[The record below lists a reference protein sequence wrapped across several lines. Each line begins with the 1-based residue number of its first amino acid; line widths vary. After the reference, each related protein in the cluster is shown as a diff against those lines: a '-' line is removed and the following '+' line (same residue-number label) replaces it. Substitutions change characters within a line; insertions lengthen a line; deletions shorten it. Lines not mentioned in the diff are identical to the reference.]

1 MQGTGS
7 QQPEHPAHRKKGL
20 SLTGLFLGL
29 FYYAFLRRRRRAPDL
44 ALPGPGPS
52 ECLHQVHVVLHRHL
66 LGAALHIKT
75 ARKPPRLQPGAQRVA

>member
-20 SLTGLFLGL
+20 SLTGLFLVP
-29 FYYAFLRRRRRAPDL
+29 FYLANLRRRRRAPDL
-44 ALPGPGPS
+44 CMPGPS

-66 LGAALHIKT
+66 LGAPLHIKP